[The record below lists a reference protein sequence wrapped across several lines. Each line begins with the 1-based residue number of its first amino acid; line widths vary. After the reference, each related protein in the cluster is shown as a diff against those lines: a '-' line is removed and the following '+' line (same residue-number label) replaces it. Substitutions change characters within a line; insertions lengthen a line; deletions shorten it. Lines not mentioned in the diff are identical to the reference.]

1 MKKNNLIYLLALI
14 PLILVV
20 FVFIMP
26 QSNRKKDDIVYADAS
41 IYNNTI
47 TVTIQGEVLRP
58 GNYVMY
64 KDSTVKDL
72 LEKCGTTDY
81 TNIKGLSLNE
91 TLKDC
96 GIYEISI
103 SSDSLKSVSITLKSS
118 NLPSTNDNQSSDS
131 NNNETSLIN
140 INTATLDELKQ
151 LDGIGDVKAQ
161 AIIDYRT
168 NKKFISI
175 EELMKVS
182 GISEAIYNANKD
194 KITV

>member
-1 MKKNNLIYLLALI
+1 MKKNNLIYLVALI
-14 PLILVV
+14 PLILIV

-26 QSNRKKDDIVYADAS
+26 QSNRKNDGIIYADPS
-41 IYNNTI
+41 MYNNTI
-47 TVTIQGEVLRP
+47 TVTVEGEVLRP
-58 GNYVMY
+58 GSYVMY

-118 NLPSTNDNQSSDS
+118 NLPSSDNQPSNSNS
-131 NNNETSLIN
+131 NNYNSLIN
-140 INTATLDELKQ
+140 INTASLDELKQ

-161 AIIDYRT
+161 AIIDYRN
-168 NKKFISI
+168 NKKFTSI
-175 EELMKVS
+175 EELKNVT

>member
-1 MKKNNLIYLLALI
+1 MKKNNLIYLVALI
-14 PLILVV
+14 PLILIV

-26 QSNRKKDDIVYADAS
+26 QSNRKNDNIIYAEPS
-41 IYNNTI
+41 MYNNTI
-47 TVTIQGEVLRP
+47 TVMVEGEVLRP
-58 GNYVMY
+58 GSYVMY

-118 NLPSTNDNQSSDS
+118 NLPSSDNQPSNSNS
-131 NNNETSLIN
+131 NNYNSLIN

-161 AIIDYRT
+161 AIIDYRN
-168 NKKFISI
+168 NKKFTSI
-175 EELMKVS
+175 EELKNVT
-182 GISEAIYNANKD
+182 GISEAIYNANKN

>member
-1 MKKNNLIYLLALI
+1 MKKNNLIYLVALI
-14 PLILVV
+14 PLILIV

-26 QSNRKKDDIVYADAS
+26 QSNRKNDNIIYAEPS
-41 IYNNTI
+41 MYNNTI
-47 TVTIQGEVLRP
+47 TVMVEGEVLRP
-58 GNYVMY
+58 GSYIMY

-118 NLPSTNDNQSSDS
+118 NLPSSDNQPSNSNS
-131 NNNETSLIN
+131 NNYNSLIN

-161 AIIDYRT
+161 AIIDYRN
-168 NKKFISI
+168 NKQFTSI
-175 EELMKVS
+175 EELKNVT
-182 GISEAIYNANKD
+182 GISEAIYNANKN

>member
-1 MKKNNLIYLLALI
+1 MKKNNLIYLVALI
-14 PLILVV
+14 PLILIV

-26 QSNRKKDDIVYADAS
+26 QSNRKNDNIIYAEPS
-41 IYNNTI
+41 MYNNTI
-47 TVTIQGEVLRP
+47 TVMVEGEVLRP
-58 GNYVMY
+58 GSYIMY

-118 NLPSTNDNQSSDS
+118 NLPSSDNQPSNSNS
-131 NNNETSLIN
+131 NNYNSLIN

-161 AIIDYRT
+161 AIIDYRN
-168 NKKFISI
+168 NKKFTSI
-175 EELMKVS
+175 EELKNVT
-182 GISEAIYNANKD
+182 GISEAIYNANKN

>member
-1 MKKNNLIYLLALI
+1 MKKNNLIYLVALI
-14 PLILVV
+14 PLILIV
-20 FVFIMP
+20 FVFILP
-26 QSNRKKDDIVYADAS
+26 QSNRKNDGIIYAEPS
-41 IYNNTI
+41 MYNNTI
-47 TVTIQGEVLRP
+47 TVMVEGEVLRP
-58 GNYVMY
+58 GSYVMY

-118 NLPSTNDNQSSDS
+118 NLPSSDNQPSNSNS
-131 NNNETSLIN
+131 NNYNSLIN

-161 AIIDYRT
+161 AIIDYRN
-168 NKKFISI
+168 NKKFTSI
-175 EELMKVS
+175 EELKNVT
-182 GISEAIYNANKD
+182 GISEAIYNANKN